1 MEIYPS
7 EYQQLELN
15 RYEKVFVRHASN
27 DENYGLI
34 LLKINPAMLSGEYSH
49 AVITSHGVVLC
60 KFLPLADATVFPMFI
75 GPYMDGVF
83 KNTVETVGQKLTTNK
98 ALLNED
104 RELTVR
110 FAYICV
116 FPEIKRADILID
128 GMPDSVQ
135 KFIENQCLFAEDFA
149 GLRSN
154 FNTVM
159 NRYLKNPNVPCADE
173 CMEICDTN
181 INSILQRIA
190 PEYTTVR
197 FAMATNE
204 NSTHGASQEL
214 LVVSEDDVAVRA
226 FRLEPEQINIVN
238 KMSKGDQL
246 ILACAGSGKSVLL
259 ISKCFKAAKMNPDK
273 KFLITCFN
281 RNLQSLYTW
290 YIERAGLQERNVEC
304 CTFDGLCKKLLERNG
319 LFLPRGVNAIE
330 ARRQAVMTAFSNG
343 KIKDRYY
350 GIFIDEVQMFESS
363 WYKFSYNLLEN
374 KENGDHIFVICG
386 DKTQEIKQRQKHGKA
401 PWNAGEGYPVY
412 RGGNKSIRIEKNFRN
427 CVEINDYIN
436 RYAQYA
442 RALIKMHNPEEQF
455 DPDMFLRGQAFRHG
469 EGVTIKQFNGNA
481 VAEAEKV
488 VESVKTIHDDKGVPY
503 DEIAI
508 AMYFRKYK
516 PLSYYLESKLL
527 TVFAREYI
535 PYNLLYNNDQSWG
548 GRYGDGGVSFIT
560 FDSVLGL
567 DFQAVVVCG
576 VKPLGA
582 YDKTKKLKSESVLN
596 EEQTENLKKN
606 ISYLYVACTRAKDFL
621 HIILGESSSQS
632 IYNKL
637 LTDSEE

>member
-1 MEIYPS
+1 M
-7 EYQQLELN
+7 LC
-15 RYEKVFVRHASN
+15 A
-27 DENYGLI
+27 EN
-34 LLKINPAMLSGEYSH
+34 
-49 AVITSHGVVLC
+49 
-60 KFLPLADATVFPMFI
+60 
-75 GPYMDGVF
+75 
-83 KNTVETVGQKLTTNK
+83 
-98 ALLNED
+98 
-104 RELTVR
+104 
-110 FAYICV
+110 
-116 FPEIKRADILID
+116 
-128 GMPDSVQ
+128 
-135 KFIENQCLFAEDFA
+135 
-149 GLRSN
+149 
-154 FNTVM
+154 
-159 NRYLKNPNVPCADE
+159 
-173 CMEICDTN
+173 CMEISDMN
-181 INSILQRIA
+181 VNSILHRIA

-197 FAMATNE
+197 FAIATDK
-204 NSTHGASQEL
+204 NSTPGASQEL
-214 LVVSEDDVAVRA
+214 LVVSEDDIAVRA

-259 ISKCFKAAKMNPDK
+259 ISKCFKAAKMNPNK

-304 CTFDGLCKKLLERNG
+304 CTFDGLCKKLLEQNN
-319 LFLPRGVNAIE
+319 LFLPGGNNAIE
-330 ARRQAVMTAFSNG
+330 DRRKAVMMAFSNG

-350 GIFIDEVQMFESS
+350 GIFIDEVQMFEPA

-374 KENGDHIFVICG
+374 KDNGDHIFVICG

-442 RALIKMHNPEEQF
+442 RALIKKHNPEEQF

-481 VAEAEKV
+481 FVEAKKV

-508 AMYFRKYK
+508 VMYFRKYR
-516 PLSYYLESKLL
+516 PLDYYLESELL
-527 TVFAREYI
+527 KVFAREHI
-535 PYNLLYNNDQSWG
+535 PYNLLYRNDQSWG

-576 VKPLGA
+576 VKPLGV
-582 YDKTKKLKSESVLN
+582 YDKTKQLKREDILD

-606 ISYLYVACTRAKDFL
+606 ISYLYVACTRAKDYL
-621 HIILGESSSQS
+621 HIVLGESSSQS

-637 LTDSEE
+637 LDLYSLC